1 MARWLDGPA
10 AWVVG
15 RRLIEVVFRH
25 GFRFGGIEGRCLI
38 EKEVP
43 LRRAAGRREWGYM
56 GQAQVQEDSRDDGW
70 IGEKGEDPHLSTTA
84 RTQKRQHPVDPCEKH
99 GPADACRTG
108 WTLTA

>member
-1 MARWLDGPA
+1 
-10 AWVVG
+10 
-15 RRLIEVVFRH
+15 
-25 GFRFGGIEGRCLI
+25 
-38 EKEVP
+38 
-43 LRRAAGRREWGYM
+43 M

-108 WTLTA
+108 WPGWTLTA